1 MVDKMCIYGKIDS
14 GTKLNKGVYMLH
26 IIMGSMRAGKSASL
40 IDYTEFL
47 KDKKY
52 KIFFP
57 ASCNKEDGYVVSR
70 EDNKKAKAIKI
81 FEISDLYNHVNGL
94 DTVLIDEVQFLCGS
108 YQIDELMKFLEYCD
122 KKCIDVY
129 CFGLQVDYLSRAFD
143 VTQRLLPYADSVV
156 VLTAKCDYCGN
167 KASRC
172 LRIVEGNIDSSE
184 DSDLI
189 VMEGLNVEYKS
200 VCRDCYRELT
210 GLSAIK

>member
-1 MVDKMCIYGKIDS
+1 MIHV
-14 GTKLNKGVYMLH
+14 
-26 IIMGSMRAGKSASL
+26 IMGSMRAGKSASL

-70 EDNKKAKAIKI
+70 EDNKKAKAVKI
-81 FEISDLYNHVNGL
+81 FEIKDFYNYIDGL
-94 DTVLIDEVQFLCGS
+94 DTILIDEVQFLCNS

-122 KKCIDVY
+122 KKGIDVY

-143 VTQRLLPYADSVV
+143 VTQRLLPYADSVI
-156 VLTAKCDYCGN
+156 VLNAVCDYCGK

-172 LRIVEGNIDSSE
+172 LRMIDVIIYSSE

-189 VMEGLNVEYKS
+189 IMEGLDVEYKS
-200 VCRDCYRELT
+200 VCRNCYRELT